1 MCILV
6 IKPAGVKLPA
16 KNIIQNCYDNN
27 PDGCGM
33 MWVEDGQVMIDKGL
47 YDFET
52 FYSKLLQH
60 EEGNLVFHCR
70 IKTHG
75 EISQENC
82 HPFKITDEFA
92 LAHNG
97 ILSVKCYEGKTD
109 SESFGIDYMSHL
121 KKEDLLNYKIWK
133 ILNEIVVHNG
143 SKVAVMTNDD
153 KIIAFNKEGFIK
165 ENGVYFSNGTFRYC
179 RSYYSVQPYYQK
191 KALKSG
197 TTVVEGK
204 DNETIYST
212 TTSLT
217 TYSDSEKEFKLSDKL
232 KTQTFLSYIKQQ
244 YNKYEDWLWAEKYG
258 DSTYN
263 YNC

>member
-6 IKPAGVKLPA
+6 IKPAGIKLPA

-33 MWVEDGQVMIDKGL
+33 MWVKNGQVMIDKGL

-52 FYSKLLQH
+52 FYSKLLEH
-60 EEGNLVFHCR
+60 EEENLVFHCR

-97 ILSVKCYEGKTD
+97 VLSVKCYEGKTD

-121 KKEDLLNYKIWK
+121 TKEDLSNYKIWK
-133 ILNEIVVHNG
+133 ILNEIVTHNG
-143 SKVAVMTNDD
+143 SKVAVLTNDD
-153 KIIAFNKEGFIK
+153 KIIVFNKEGFIK
-165 ENGVYFSNGTFRYC
+165 ENDVYFSNGSFKYC
-179 RSYYSVQPYYQK
+179 RSYYSVQPYYRK

-197 TTVVEGK
+197 TTIVEGK
-204 DNETIYST
+204 DDE
-212 TTSLT
+212 T
-217 TYSDSEKEFKLSDKL
+217 TYSNTTNSSFYSKKRRKFKLTDKL
-232 KTQTFLSYIKQQ
+232 NTQTFLSYIKQQ
-244 YNKYEDWLWAEKYG
+244 YDNYQDWLWEEAGGYSIYG
-258 DSTYN
+258 YDY
-263 YNC
+263 